1 MKMVKFDV
9 TGMSCAACQANITR
23 KVSALDG
30 VSSVNVSLLANSMDV
45 SFDPAVT
52 NESSIIQAVQ
62 SIGYGASPV
71 LPQTQTKSGAPSR
84 REQAKK
90 AAQDEQKN
98 MKQRLISSI
107 ILLVPLMVLSM
118 GGMMGLPMPSFLK
131 GAQGLPLSALLQLI
145 LTLFVVFINRKFY
158 IQGLKALFHRAP
170 NMDTLV
176 AVGSGASLLYGIY
189 VTAALAHY
197 AGFGDMEA
205 VAGYAHSLYL
215 ESAATI
221 LTLVTVGK
229 YLEARSRAKTTDALD
244 QLMDLSPKTASVIRD
259 GKETLIPSS
268 DIRVGDEIVIRPG
281 DRLPADGTIISG
293 SGSLDQ
299 SAVTGESLPVEKSEG
314 DAVISATVNGNGS
327 FHYRAEKVGEDTT
340 LSQIIR
346 LVEQAG
352 SSKAPIARVADKVS
366 GIFVPVVM
374 AIALVCAVA
383 WLLAGESFSFALT
396 NAVSVLVISCP
407 CALGLATPVAIMV
420 GTGKAAQLGILIKSA
435 ESLENLHKADTVVLD
450 KTGTVT
456 TGVLSVTDCAV
467 TDRRFSEDSILA
479 MAAAV
484 EKGSAHPLA
493 RAIVAEADK
502 RQLAPMEAVDFS
514 SESGRGVSAS
524 LDSVR
529 YFAGNE
535 AFLRQKGLLQAPDD
549 PALATASEW
558 KKQGKTP
565 IFFAD
570 EKKILAV
577 FALADTIRSTS
588 REAIRRFHQNGLTVV
603 LLTGDNR
610 GAAEKVQKELG
621 IDRLF
626 AEVLPADK
634 QEIVVSLQKEGHK
647 VAMIGDGINDA
658 PALTAADIGIA
669 IGGGT
674 DIAMDSADMV
684 LTHSSLLDAA
694 TAFELSRAVMRN
706 IKMNLFWAFF
716 YNILGIPLAAGVLYP
731 AFGLVLSPMIGSAA
745 MSLSSV
751 CVVTNALRLR
761 FFRPKTKAAAAEP
774 EKQPETACQTGCP
787 VTIVPAQETG
797 CPVTLVPAQETA
809 CGRSDIQTE
818 RKDDSSMKKMV
829 SIEGMMCAHCVAHV
843 TEALKKVPGV
853 TDCDVSLEK
862 KEAVVTVDETVSD
875 EALINAVQSAG
886 YEATACRTL

>member
-1 MKMVKFDV
+1 MKEMKFDI

-23 KVSALDG
+23 KVSSLDG
-30 VSSVNVSLLANSMDV
+30 VSSVHVNLLSNSMEV
-45 SFDPAVT
+45 SFDPAKMDEGKIVT
-52 NESSIIQAVQ
+52 AVQ

-71 LPQTQTKSGAPSR
+71 TPGSAAKSGAPSR
-84 REQAKK
+84 REK
-90 AAQDEQKN
+90 ARQDALAEQKS
-98 MKQRLISSI
+98 MKSRLISSI
-107 ILLVPLMVLSM
+107 LLLVPLMVLSM

-131 GAQGLPLSALLQLI
+131 GAEGLPLSALLQLI
-145 LTLFVVFINRKFY
+145 LTLFVVFLNRKFY
-158 IQGLKALFHRAP
+158 IQGFKALFHRAP

-197 AGFGDMEA
+197 AGFGNLEA
-205 VAGYAHSLYL
+205 VAGYSHSLYL
-215 ESAATI
+215 ESAAMI

-229 YLEARSRAKTTDALD
+229 YLEARSRAKTTNALD
-244 QLMDLSPKTASVIRD
+244 QLMDLAPKTAAVFRD
-259 GKETLIPSS
+259 GKELIVPAEE
-268 DIRVGDEIVIRPG
+268 IRVGEEIVIRPG
-281 DRLPADGTIISG
+281 DRLPADGTILTG

-299 SAVTGESLPVEKSEG
+299 SAVTGESLPAEKGAG
-314 DAVISATVNGNGS
+314 DGVISATVNLNGS

-346 LVEQAG
+346 LVEEAG

-374 AIALVCAVA
+374 GIALCTAVV
-383 WLLAGESFSFALT
+383 WLLLGESFSFALT

-420 GTGKAAQLGILIKSA
+420 GTGKAARLGILIKSA
-435 ESLENLHKADTVVLD
+435 ESLENLHKIDTVVLD

-456 TGVLSVTDCAV
+456 TGELSVTDALV
-467 TDRRFSEDSILA
+467 FAENLSEDEALA
-479 MAAAV
+479 LTAAV

-493 RAIVAEADK
+493 RAIIREAENRNLPLAEAIN
-502 RQLAPMEAVDFS
+502 FS
-514 SESGRGVSAS
+514 SESGRGVRAEING
-524 LDSVR
+524 SV
-529 YFAGNE
+529 YLAGNLS
-535 AFLRQKGLLQAPDD
+535 FLRQYGLLQNHSD
-549 PALATASEW
+549 PALSAAQDLQ
-558 KKQGKTP
+558 KQGKTP
-565 IFFAD
+565 VFFAS
-570 EKKILAV
+570 EKKVLSV
-577 FALADTIRSTS
+577 FALADTLRPTS
-588 REAIRRFHQNGLTVV
+588 YEAVRRFHENGLSVV

-634 QEIVVSLQKEGHK
+634 QEKIQELQKEGHK
-647 VAMIGDGINDA
+647 VAMVGDGINDA

-684 LTHSSLLDAA
+684 LTHGSLLDAV

-751 CVVTNALRLR
+751 CVVSNALRLR
-761 FFRPKTKAAAAEP
+761 FFKPKHVPAAEP
-774 EKQPETACQTGCP
+774 PQPAPEPSACHNGCP
-787 VTIVPAQETG
+787 LSVAPAEESA
-797 CPVTLVPAQETA
+797 P
-809 CGRSDIQTE
+809 GRSDKQQETKGSIP
-818 RKDDSSMKKMV
+818 MKKILSV
-829 SIEGMMCAHCVAHV
+829 EGMTCAHCVAHV
-843 TEALKKVPGV
+843 KEALKKVPGV
-853 TDCDVSLEK
+853 AEAAVSLEN
-862 KEAVVTVDETVSD
+862 KEATVTLNQDVADQTLL
-875 EALINAVQSAG
+875 EAIKAAG
-886 YEATACRTL
+886 YEATACRSAE

>member
-107 ILLVPLMVLSM
+107 ILLVPLLVLSM

-131 GAQGLPLSALLQLI
+131 GAQGLPLFALLQLI

-577 FALADTIRSTS
+577 
-588 REAIRRFHQNGLTVV
+588 HQNGLTVV

-716 YNILGIPLAAGVLYP
+716 YNFLGIPLAAGVLYP

-751 CVVTNALRLR
+751 CVVANALRLR

-787 VTIVPAQETG
+787 VTIVPAQET
-797 CPVTLVPAQETA
+797 A

-818 RKDDSSMKKMV
+818 RKDDSSVKKMV